1 MENSCN
7 IGVRKPIPI
16 LEGFLRSLGEFGGKG
31 KRTIFERLAS
41 LRQIR
46 GVHDYVQEFKILV
59 TQATPNG
66 ENKLLGYFLV
76 GPLHDIQI
84 LLHLHDIKTSHEPWW

>member
-1 MENSCN
+1 LALENQYPSW
-7 IGVRKPIPI
+7 K
-16 LEGFLRSLGEFGGKG
+16 GFLEALVKKFGGKG

-46 GVHDYVQEFKILV
+46 GVHDYVQEFKLLV

-76 GPLHDIQI
+76 GRPHDIQI